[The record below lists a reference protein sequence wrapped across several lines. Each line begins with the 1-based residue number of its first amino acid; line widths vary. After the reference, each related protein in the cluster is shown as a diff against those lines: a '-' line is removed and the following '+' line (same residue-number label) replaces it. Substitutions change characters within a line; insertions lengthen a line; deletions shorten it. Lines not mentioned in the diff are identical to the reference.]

1 MTESMLKNEN
11 ILERKVSAQIFFGKI
26 MNNYKKQN
34 EK

>member
-1 MTESMLKNEN
+1 MTKSKLKNEN
-11 ILERKVSAQIFFGKI
+11 ILERKLFAQIFFGKI